1 LTVRGCL
8 VTLAVLVL
16 IGIAATWFA
25 LPPVAGTLAQ
35 GALVAAG
42 FNADEMTV
50 TVSADPPPQL
60 LTLRADEV
68 RIQANNARY
77 RGLEAGT
84 VDVTLGDVR
93 LADRTFGRIR
103 GTLDLVTLDGDS
115 GAADLEIPHVA
126 LDGTGEEVRASLS
139 VPASTV
145 EALATAAVVKAVGIA
160 PSSVVLVAPDR
171 IRIEVGGVPIEA
183 RLALGPTGALTLVPP
198 TGAPLVA
205 VPIFTPS
212 ADAPFTIGSVEVANG
227 ELVLVATLD
236 PVPD

>member
-1 LTVRGCL
+1 MRGCL
-8 VTLAVLVL
+8 VTLAVLAV
-16 IGIAATWFA
+16 IAIAATWFA

-50 TVSADPPPQL
+50 TVSADPPPRL

-68 RIQANNARY
+68 RIQASNARY

-93 LADRTFGRIR
+93 LADRTFGSIV
-103 GTLDLVTLDGDS
+103 GTLDLVTLDGGP
-115 GAADLEIPHVA
+115 GAADLEIPHVG
-126 LDGTGEEVRASLS
+126 LGGTGDEVRASLT

-145 EALATAAVVKAVGIA
+145 EALASAAVVKAIGIA
-160 PSSVVLVAPDR
+160 PSSVVLAAPDR
-171 IRIEVGGVPIEA
+171 IRIRVGSASIEA
-183 RLALGPTGALTLVPP
+183 RLALGPSGALTLVPP

-205 VPIFTPS
+205 VPIFSPS
-212 ADAPFTIGSVEVANG
+212 ADAPFTIESVHVANG

>member
-1 LTVRGCL
+1 V
-8 VTLAVLVL
+8 
-16 IGIAATWFA
+16 
-25 LPPVAGTLAQ
+25 PP
-35 GALVAAG
+35 
-42 FNADEMTV
+42 
-50 TVSADPPPQL
+50 
-60 LTLRADEV
+60 EV
-68 RIQANNARY
+68 RIQASNARY

-93 LADRTFGRIR
+93 LADRTFGRIV
-103 GTLDLVTLDGDS
+103 GTLDQVTLDGDS
-115 GAADLEIPHVA
+115 GTADLEIPRVG
-126 LDGTGEEVRASLS
+126 LEGTGDEVRASLT

-145 EALATAAVVKAVGIA
+145 ESLASAAVVKAVGIA

-183 RLALGPTGALTLVPP
+183 RLALSPTGALTLVPP

-205 VPIFTPS
+205 VSIFTPS
-212 ADAPFTIGSVEVANG
+212 ADAPFKIESVQVANG